1 MNLLREEYCK
11 EIDVPMGL
19 DNIYDYCV
27 WLEKKHKKD
36 VIIAFKNGQYNS
48 YPETKSKL
56 ISGEE
61 YYEKEF
67 LNK

>member
-27 WLEKKHKKD
+27 WLENKHKKD
-36 VIIAFKNGQYNS
+36 VISAFKNCQYNS
-48 YPETKSKL
+48 CPETNSKL

-67 LNK
+67 NNS

>member
-19 DNIYDYCV
+19 DNIYDYCI

-36 VIIAFKNGQYNS
+36 VINAWNDGRNLS
-48 YPETKSKL
+48 SGCGDAET
-56 ISGEE
+56 
-61 YYEKEF
+61 YYIEKFSNETES
-67 LNK
+67 